1 MKAKDHITRYQ
12 SPTFISLYYIS
23 PSVRKSLSQ
32 YSKRRQNQPCCL
44 NLACKFLYMK
54 NCILS
59 EKDSVSVIWGKS
71 ITMIQVDFGLS
82 WLLHYEELTQSA
94 IISANYDEV

>member
-1 MKAKDHITRYQ
+1 
-12 SPTFISLYYIS
+12 
-23 PSVRKSLSQ
+23 
-32 YSKRRQNQPCCL
+32 
-44 NLACKFLYMK
+44 MK